1 MSGEGQNINPEMY
14 IGKKRGEELVCVVKD
29 GSQIHIMEHR
39 GWQSQLHIACEVDNV
54 QFIQSLVNNK
64 SLNVNTHMTDSDGV
78 PLYIACANN
87 SLNTVVVLLSMPSV
101 NLNAVNS
108 QGKTPLYAAC
118 ANGNKRIVD
127 LLLDRNSININ
138 KATSDNG
145 QTPLYGA
152 CTGGHVEVVNALL
165 KHNSIDINKAT
176 SDTGETP
183 LYVACKGGHI
193 EIVNTLVKHDSI
205 DIHKATSDNSQTPL
219 YVACE
224 GGHIEIVNA
233 LLKHDSI
240 DINKATS
247 DTGETPLHAA
257 CSSKSWETLDLA
269 KLLLAS
275 GADCSIENN
284 NGSKPYGFNEDGTL
298 NEGMFDDY

>member
-54 QFIQSLVNNK
+54 QFIQSLVNHK
-64 SLNVNTHMTDSDGV
+64 SLNVNTHTTDSDGV

-87 SLNTVVVLLSMPSV
+87 SLNTVLVLLSMPSV

-145 QTPLYGA
+145 KTPLYIA
-152 CTGGHVEVVNALL
+152 CVGGHVDVVN
-165 KHNSIDINKAT
+165 T
-176 SDTGETP
+176 
-183 LYVACKGGHI
+183 
-193 EIVNTLVKHDSI
+193 
-205 DIHKATSDNSQTPL
+205 
-219 YVACE
+219 
-224 GGHIEIVNA
+224 

-275 GADCSIENN
+275 GADCSIENSY
-284 NGSKPYGFNEDGTL
+284 GSKPYGFNEDGTL
-298 NEGMFDDY
+298 NEDMFSV